1 MDRSK
6 EKHSKDSALKRWY
19 WLVVFWP
26 LLCFVFAGIIIGQSG
41 RTVDERIS
49 DAGFTIFP
57 LIFFAI
63 GMSIRHRLLKE
74 RRNAIALTTATVVYE
89 GRRKRTGGNQ
99 RYFPEFEFQANGVN
113 YRVTSSAGSGFGLVK
128 IGDRIDL
135 YYTPEN
141 PRLFYVPVLHRRDN
155 RCACLFCGIGIL
167 FPLLGLFAPKV
178 RAFFSFLP

>member
-1 MDRSK
+1 MFCFCRDYYRTIGK
-6 EKHSKDSALKRWY
+6 NCGWTNKRCRVCHFPFDFLRNWNVY
-19 WLVVFWP
+19 TSPFVERTNKRY
-26 LLCFVFAGIIIGQSG
+26 CFNNCYG
-41 RTVDERIS
+41 RLWGEAET
-49 DAGFTIFP
+49 
-57 LIFFAI
+57 
-63 GMSIRHRLLKE
+63 HR
-74 RRNAIALTTATVVYE
+74 
-89 GRRKRTGGNQ
+89 GNQ